1 MTRRTLHYRSIII
14 VIVAVCALTGYLAY
28 DARIWW
34 KVNFREVTP
43 GRVYRA
49 GIHSKDSLR
58 RILKLQPIRTV
69 LQFSGD
75 VSPRFQEYDAFVARQ
90 PGMRHIKMP
99 RFVTTVPSYQDAMT
113 VMAILND
120 SNNWPV
126 LVHCEHG
133 KSRTGYFI
141 MIYRILHD
149 GWTWDRALQ
158 EAVADRMPTND
169 RIEIVLRQM
178 PALLAELRAS
188 NAFARAPDAG
198 HSSREGKHGEMA
210 L

>member
-1 MTRRTLHYRSIII
+1 MTRRTLRYSILI
-14 VIVAVCALTGYLAY
+14 VFLVTVVILTGYLAY
-28 DARIWW
+28 DARVWW

-49 GIHSKDSLR
+49 GIYSKDSLQ
-58 RILKLQPIRTV
+58 RILKRQPIRTV

-75 VSPRFQEYDAFVARQ
+75 VTPRFLEYDAFVAAQ

-99 RFVTTVPSYQDAMT
+99 RYVTTVPSYQDTLT

-133 KSRTGYFI
+133 KDRTGYFI
-141 MIYRILHD
+141 MLYRIMHD
-149 GWTWDRALQ
+149 GWTWERALQ
-158 EAVADRMPTND
+158 EAADCRMRTNG
-169 RIEIVLRQM
+169 RPQLVLQQM

-188 NAFARAPDAG
+188 NAFAQAQTP
-198 HSSREGKHGEMA
+198 
-210 L
+210 

>member
-1 MTRRTLHYRSIII
+1 MTRRTLRRSSIIA
-14 VIVAVCALTGYLAY
+14 VLVTVGVVAAYLAY
-28 DARIWW
+28 DARTWW

-49 GIHSKDSLR
+49 GIYSKDSLR
-58 RILKLQPIRTV
+58 RILKLQRIRTV

-75 VSPRFQEYDAFVARQ
+75 VSPRFQEYDAIVAQQ
-90 PGMRHIKMP
+90 PGLRHIKMP
-99 RFVTTVPSYQDAMT
+99 RLATTVPSYQDTMT

-133 KSRTGYFI
+133 RDRTGYFI
-141 MIYRILHD
+141 MLYRILHD
-149 GWTWDRALQ
+149 GWTWEHALQ
-158 EAVADRMPTND
+158 EAAADRMRTNGHPQ
-169 RIEIVLRQM
+169 IVLRQM

-188 NAFARAPDAG
+188 NAFAQVQAPRTTTIAQQVPR
-198 HSSREGKHGEMA
+198 SQ
-210 L
+210 